1 MNNQPIECYFTLGGI
16 NYKNGFVTS
25 CPQTPDQFVQMSQT
39 IKPSEIFN
47 SESFKKHRLE
57 MLSGK
62 WSRGCHLC
70 KEPEAIGSHS
80 MRQDYPPILDY
91 VDRETGHVEFKGLRH
106 VELRF
111 SNSCNMACKHCSV
124 VFSSGWV
131 SKLKNYTPDAEDEK
145 HNLQQLLKSE
155 HRQSDDDDGELD
167 ISIDEMKVIVHDLI
181 DNFPLIDVVEFA
193 GGEVLYQKQFFPC
206 LELLAQHPNAQN
218 ITIGFHT
225 NFNAK
230 FDPVELSRL
239 LEPFK
244 HTIIHMSLD
253 SGTNIYPYFRTG
265 DWETLKNNITK
276 FREINKRAA
285 MCIVCTTSAYQV
297 MDIENVFR
305 SFLELDVDFINSAM
319 VYSPK
324 YINPAIMSTKFREYV
339 IEDIAATK
347 KMLDDTLA
355 ERMADF
361 ENTQNM
367 RTWKPR
373 LNRFN
378 DIYFAKRALDE
389 IEKYTLNNQ
398 MDSRY
403 WDDFQVYVRKT
414 DAIWKQ
420 NFNDYMTKYRLVDG
434 KIERVT
440 DV

>member
-1 MNNQPIECYFTLGGI
+1 MNKDPIECYFTLAGM

-25 CPQTPDQFVQMSQT
+25 CPQTPDQFVQMNQT

-47 SESFKKHRLE
+47 SENFKKHRRE

-80 MRQDYPPILDY
+80 MRQDYPPLLDY
-91 VDRETGHVEFKGLRH
+91 VDRATGHVEFKGLRH

-131 SKLKNYTPDAEDEK
+131 SKLKNYIPDAEDEK
-145 HNLQQLLKSE
+145 HNLQQLLKTE
-155 HRQSDDDDGELD
+155 HRQSESDDGELD
-167 ISIDEMKVIVHDLI
+167 ISIEDMTVIVNDLI
-181 DNFPLIDVVEFA
+181 ENFPNIEVVEFA

-206 LELLAQHPNAQN
+206 LELLAEHPNAQN
-218 ITIGFHT
+218 ISIGFHT

-230 FDPVELSRL
+230 FDPIELSRL

-244 HTIIHMSLD
+244 ATIIHMSLD

-265 DWETLKNNITK
+265 DWETLKNNITT
-276 FREINKRAA
+276 FRSINDRAE
-285 MCIVCTTSAYQV
+285 MCIVCTTSAYQI

-305 SFLELDVDFINSAM
+305 SFLELDVDNINSAM

-324 YINPAIMSTKFREYV
+324 YLNPAIMSTKFKEYV
-339 IEDIAATK
+339 KEDIAATR
-347 KMLDDTLA
+347 KMLDDVLA
-355 ERMADF
+355 ERIADF
-361 ENTQNM
+361 ENSKKM
-367 RTWKPR
+367 KTWKSR
-373 LNRFN
+373 FNRFN
-378 DIYFAKRALDE
+378 DIHWAKNALDD
-389 IEKYTLNNQ
+389 IEQYTLNNQ

-414 DAIWKQ
+414 DAIWKH
-420 NFNDYMTKYRLVDG
+420 NFNDYMTKYRMIDQ

>member
-1 MNNQPIECYFTLGGI
+1 M
-16 NYKNGFVTS
+16 K
-25 CPQTPDQFVQMSQT
+25 DT

-47 SESFKKHRLE
+47 SENFKRHRQE
-57 MLSGK
+57 MLFGK

-80 MRQDYPPILDY
+80 MRQDYPPVLDY
-91 VDRETGHVEFKGLRH
+91 VNRLTGHVDFKGLRH

-131 SKLKNYTPDAEDEK
+131 SKLKNYVPDAEDEK
-145 HNLQQLLKSE
+145 HNLQQLLKTE
-155 HRQSDDDDGELD
+155 HRQSEDDAGELD
-167 ISIDEMKVIVHDLI
+167 ISIDDMKIIINDLI
-181 DNFPLIDVVEFA
+181 ENFPNIDVVEFA

-206 LELLAQHPNAQN
+206 LELLAEHPNAQN
-218 ITIGFHT
+218 ISIGFHT

-244 HTIIHMSLD
+244 ATIIHMSLD

-265 DWETLKNNITK
+265 DWETLKNNITT
-276 FREINKRAA
+276 FRSINQRAV
-285 MCIVCTTSAYQV
+285 MCIVCTTSAYQI

-305 SFLELDVDFINSAM
+305 SFLELDVDTINSSM

-324 YINPAIMSTKFREYV
+324 YLNPSIMSTKFREYV
-339 IEDIAATK
+339 VEDIAATK
-347 KMLDDTLA
+347 KMLDDVL
-355 ERMADF
+355 EQRMADF
-361 ENTQNM
+361 ENTQHM

-378 DIYFAKRALDE
+378 DIHWARGALDE

-414 DAIWKQ
+414 DELWKH
-420 NFNDYMTKYRLVDG
+420 NFNDYMKKYRMVDG